1 MLRRCVAPYSAALGL
16 RANLRTR
23 TKPYKFLAL
32 GRKPRSERDDISL
45 LLYCCIEIDRRCVLH
60 RKPVLSMLTKCFPTE
75 RICATLSCSLIVLYS
90 TSNCIYNWRSW
101 SIIYFTTVKLYIQVE
116 VYTYTTTCILEK
128 WNGSYMLDS
137 RSTPLW
143 HIVNG
148 AVTAYMYS

>member
-90 TSNCIYNWRSW
+90 TSNCMYNWRSW
-101 SIIYFTTVKLYIQVE
+101 SIILTPLSNWTYKLKYIL
-116 VYTYTTTCILEK
+116 TPLPLEK

>member
-1 MLRRCVAPYSAALGL
+1 MGTRDTILSLCCEALRRPVQCSS
-16 RANLRTR
+16 ANLRTR

-90 TSNCIYNWRSW
+90 TSNCIYN
-101 SIIYFTTVKLYIQVE
+101 
-116 VYTYTTTCILEK
+116 
-128 WNGSYMLDS
+128 
-137 RSTPLW
+137 
-143 HIVNG
+143 
-148 AVTAYMYS
+148 